1 MEKTHS
7 SQELSNNILQAMQI
21 ISDKRISKTQY
32 STTIQGIIKKCQD
45 TSTGKYSLQYQD
57 SIIQAYAIS
66 PSIQYSKDTLVYVF
80 VPNGNLSEYKVILGS
95 DKQLS
100 VNFVESYKGQDGEYE
115 DTGRSFIPEVNKIR
129 LSSYR
134 KPDPETG
141 SPYESLI
148 TGQLDESL
156 AAQIKNANHLKI
168 SGIVQ
173 TNLDN
178 AQKRKGRYGVR
189 IVLLMKNS
197 ATGEAE
203 QQEYYFDSNSFI
215 GDPYNYIN
223 PTSQSVFLPF
233 ESENFVKIKSIES
246 FVEGFPEQKDDKV
259 APIDIVITNFSINGS
274 YKLSDQE
281 IASVGVVLIS
291 KKGFTLENEN
301 DSINVIA
308 NLRVKG
314 KPINLK
320 EQGAKVYW
328 FRQDA
333 RITTSSS
340 SYMQCGGIGW
350 DCLNPY
356 CSFTNYTFN
365 NSIAP
370 TNETTFK
377 CVIVY
382 DNNNY
387 SKEFEIMNPAANYDF
402 YIESSEG
409 TEFQYSTG
417 HPTLTLKNKKQAS
430 GTYTYKWQV
439 RNNQNIVKD
448 LKRDKSR
455 ENEIGNLR
463 AVNRIIERAV
473 NKKAKNEE
481 DDIYWKTKIIGRLND
496 IIIKDKDIIKNE
508 KISTKNIIKI
518 INSYKTG
525 DDDTYKIVYDRINN
539 DITNYQNY
547 QQRIVNNVI
556 YHVNLHEITNFSVF
570 SCSVYKTE
578 NNKDSFVGSANITI
592 KNTKAPSLGYN
603 LVINNGD
610 QVFLYNEAGDS
621 LQNDSIDEP
630 YDISDLTYSLYYNGR
645 KIEEKDLNGAEA
657 TWKIPA
663 SNTLLQIE
671 LEKEEKSKEDY
682 YTRKGSTLSFNV
694 KNKYDSNNNN
704 NDILLFL
711 KYKKQVFQAKTYFT
725 FNKQGQNGTNGTG
738 IQFKIK
744 MKNNEDAVLTHRYQK
759 DDKGIFSFNLLNNKN
774 IEPQIWENGE
784 QKTLEKSEKVKYSIL
799 HNQKSNS
806 SFYSIAPT
814 GNNCKITNSI
824 LKKFKDIDN
833 IKFENINNI
842 IEAVYDNGEYKYYA
856 DLPVITII
864 ENFVYDDNNNNYQ
877 IVYKSGTGF
886 KYVIYKNDG
895 TKPSYNNRLPF
906 EIRIQKKIGEEWE
919 DVTTYSKQGF
929 TFNWKKYGD
938 NIASINPT
946 EIDKM
951 TYKCSATPVK
961 KIINSNTYN
970 DALLLTIY
978 KNNKIFAY
986 VHIPIHFM
994 LNRYEN
1000 AALNDWNG
1008 SALDIDENGKYIL
1021 TPQVGAGKKDPKK
1034 NTFTGIVMGVE
1045 QTQSNNETQTGL
1057 FGYAGGVRSI
1067 FLDANTGN
1075 AEFGLP
1081 DKGQIKINVNG
1092 SATIKSGDY
1101 PEKEGDPKKGMQIQF
1116 SNQPHIYFGS
1126 GNFTVSPE
1134 GHIHAVGGGD
1144 IAGWQISDDSLSK
1157 NTPANKEKKVQGAY
1171 VEINSS
1177 PSKRA
1182 FQAGVRDKEKD
1193 TLDINFYVTHKGYL
1207 FSKSGQIA
1215 GWKISSSSL
1224 SKTTDFS
1231 SVGMSVGG
1239 DEENSSP
1246 ICFWAG
1252 IPTEKNGTIL
1262 IERNFYVRRNGYLF
1276 SRSGNIGGWDISSDM
1291 LYKQQINTDNKYTAH
1306 VGISTN
1312 HVFEWQKDNIPIC
1325 FWAGTSPEQ
1334 IGMNFYV
1341 KRDGYLFSK
1350 YGMIGNW
1357 FIGNGGLFSDGSKA
1371 SDAGAGVTTEIPTFK
1386 VDKKGNIIRS
1396 STQET
1401 TGHITKVLSASTP
1414 DKWTYDNTKGG
1425 IYIGPDGIR
1434 FGNSFYVEP
1443 SGMYATSG
1451 KIGSI
1456 EITQGGLQTPNW
1468 RITGDGT
1475 AYFNKAIIND
1485 TDVIGS
1491 IIRTSQVSGSV
1502 GSGGFSGGGVSLG
1515 SGKPSSSSISP
1526 GVMAEGK
1533 DKTWDAYIDEKIKG
1547 FLTKDNIVKLLTGV
1561 RIDAESAGTAIG
1573 LSGITINAKD
1583 LYVTDHID
1591 GKTLYVSDSISIGQ
1605 NSVVTTADLSDYA
1618 KSSDLS
1624 ALAKRVSDLENSK
1637 PTT

>member
-66 PSIQYSKDTLVYVF
+66 PSVQYSKDTLVYVF

-129 LSSYR
+129 LSSYK
-134 KPDPETG
+134 KPNSETG
-141 SPYESLI
+141 SPYTSLI
-148 TGQLDESL
+148 TNQLSESL

-178 AQKRKGRYGVR
+178 SQKRKGRYGVR
-189 IVLLMKNS
+189 VVLLMKNS
-197 ATGEAE
+197 ATGKAE

-246 FVEGFPEQKDDKV
+246 FVEGFPEQKDDAS

-291 KKGFTLENEN
+291 KKGFTLNTLKNEN
-301 DSINVIA
+301 DSVNITA

-314 KPINLK
+314 KPIDLK

-340 SYMQCGGIGW
+340 TYMQCGGIGW

-365 NSIAP
+365 AAIAP
-370 TNETTFK
+370 TDETTFK

-387 SKEFEIMNPAANYDF
+387 FKEFEIMNPTAQYDF

-417 HPTLTLKNKKQAS
+417 HPTLTLKNKKQVS
-430 GTYTYKWQV
+430 GKYIYKWQV

-448 LKRDKSR
+448 LERNESR
-455 ENEIGNLR
+455 ENEIKVLKEINQKIKQ
-463 AVNRIIERAV
+463 AVEEKN
-473 NKKAKNEE
+473 NK
-481 DDIYWKTKIIGRLND
+481 IYWKKKNTEELND
-496 IIIKDKDIIKNE
+496 IIAGIPINGETTVKEEEKVKYKN
-508 KISTKNIIKI
+508 KIN
-518 INSYKTG
+518 NYKTEN
-525 DDDTYKIVYDRINN
+525 DTYKNIYDRINN
-539 DITNYQNY
+539 VITNYQNY
-547 QQRIVNNVI
+547 QQRIVNNII

-570 SCSVYKTE
+570 SCSVYKIK

-621 LQNDSIDEP
+621 LQNNSIDEP

-645 KIEEKDLNGAEA
+645 KMEEKDLNGAEA

-663 SNTLLQIE
+663 SNTLLIGNGTVND
-671 LEKEEKSKEDY
+671 DY
-682 YTRKGSTLSFNV
+682 YIKTGSKLSFNV
-694 KNKYDSNNNN
+694 KSKYNSNYNN

-744 MKNNEDAVLTHRYQK
+744 MKDNEDAVLVYKK
-759 DDKGIFSFNLLNNKN
+759 DDNGNLVLDNNN
-774 IEPQIWENGE
+774 IEIEPSVWENGIQQTE
-784 QKTLEKSEKVKYSIL
+784 LKNKSVKYSIL
-799 HNQKSNS
+799 YNQKFGP
-806 SFYSIAPT
+806 SFYSINNSSNPT
-814 GNNCKITNSI
+814 NNVLTLKSNKIDEMD
-824 LKKFKDIDN
+824 FKD
-833 IKFENINNI
+833 INNI
-842 IEAVYDNGEYKYYA
+842 IEAVYNNGNYKYYA
-856 DLPVITII
+856 NLPIITII
-864 ENFVYDDNNNNYQ
+864 EEFIRNDDNYYRV
-877 IVYKSGTGF
+877 IYKSGTGF
-886 KYVIYKNDG
+886 KYIVYKNDG
-895 TKPSYNNRLPF
+895 TRPVYNNRLPF
-906 EIRIQKKIGEEWE
+906 EIKIQKKIGGAKGVWE
-919 DVTTYSKQGF
+919 DITTYSKEKF
-929 TFNWKKYGD
+929 TFNWEKCGN
-938 NIASINPT
+938 NIASISSKAG
-946 EIDKM
+946 EK
-951 TYKCSATPVK
+951 YKCSATPVK
-961 KIINSNTYN
+961 KIENSNTYN
-970 DALLLTIY
+970 DALLLTI
-978 KNNKIFAY
+978 KKDGDIFAY

-1021 TPQVGAGKKDPKK
+1021 APQVGAGKKDSNKN

-1045 QTQSNNETQTGL
+1045 QTQGDSKTQTGL

-1075 AEFGLP
+1075 AQFG
-1081 DKGQIKINVNG
+1081 KAGNGYGKIIIDVSKPEG
-1092 SATIKSGDY
+1092 AVIKSNDY
-1101 PEKEGDPKKGMQIQF
+1101 QTPSSDKNRTEKDKIKKGMQIQF
-1116 SNQPHIYFGS
+1116 SGQPHIYFSS
-1126 GNFTVSPE
+1126 GNFMVDSSGRITARGGGNIAGWNIDDNSLSK
-1134 GHIHAVGGGD
+1134 GHVTLSSDNSENTNKAIQVTNSNNKDIFSVDYRGFLHSEQGD
-1144 IAGWQISDDSLSK
+1144 IAGWTIESDKLHNNNIIGMAPK
-1157 NTPANKEKKVQGAY
+1157 KTTKTPY
-1171 VEINSS
+1171 
-1177 PSKRA
+1177 A
-1182 FQAGVRDKEKD
+1182 FWAGDD
-1193 TLDINFYVTHKGYL
+1193 FYVNHSGYL
-1207 FSKSGQIA
+1207 FSK
-1215 GWKISSSSL
+1215 
-1224 SKTTDFS
+1224 
-1231 SVGMSVGG
+1231 
-1239 DEENSSP
+1239 
-1246 ICFWAG
+1246 
-1252 IPTEKNGTIL
+1252 
-1262 IERNFYVRRNGYLF
+1262 
-1276 SRSGNIGGWDISSDM
+1276 SGNIGGWDINFDM
-1291 LYKQQINTDNKYTAH
+1291 LYKQQKNANNQFIAH
-1306 VGISTN
+1306 VGMSAN
-1312 HVFEWQKDNIPIC
+1312 HVFQWQEDNIPIC
-1325 FWAGTSPEQ
+1325 FWAGTSPNQ
-1334 IGMNFYV
+1334 NGMNFYV

-1357 FIGNGGLFSDGSKA
+1357 FIGNGGLFSDGTK
-1371 SDAGAGVTTEIPTFK
+1371 AGATSKKAGGVIET
-1386 VDKKGNIIRS
+1386 NIITYRVNEKTNKIKETVEKNVSQGGVKYLSPNS
-1396 STQET
+1396 SQ
-1401 TGHITKVLSASTP
+1401 
-1414 DKWTYDNTKGG
+1414 TYTYSNTKGG

-1451 KIGSI
+1451 KIGGI
-1456 EITQGGLQTPNW
+1456 EITQGGLQTSNW
-1468 RITGDGT
+1468 KITGDGT

-1485 TDVIGS
+1485 TDVVDS
-1491 IIRTSQVSGSV
+1491 IIRNAKSISGSSGGGGISGGGMHMGSGSSAGNSYMEPGVKTGPDGVTWEKYIEEAIKKATEKDKIISILKDGETEIDFGCSIKANSVGASGSV
-1502 GSGGFSGGGVSLG
+1502 YKVGESDYLLKNQVDDYKF
-1515 SGKPSSSSISP
+1515 
-1526 GVMAEGK
+1526 A
-1533 DKTWDAYIDEKIKG
+1533 
-1547 FLTKDNIVKLLTGV
+1547 TK
-1561 RIDAESAGTAIG
+1561 S
-1573 LSGITINAKD
+1573 
-1583 LYVTDHID
+1583 YVD
-1591 GKTLYVSDSISIGQ
+1591 GKINEVESKIP
-1605 NSVVTTADLSDYA
+1605 A
-1618 KSSDLS
+1618 SSPS
-1624 ALAKRVSDLENSK
+1624 A
-1637 PTT
+1637 